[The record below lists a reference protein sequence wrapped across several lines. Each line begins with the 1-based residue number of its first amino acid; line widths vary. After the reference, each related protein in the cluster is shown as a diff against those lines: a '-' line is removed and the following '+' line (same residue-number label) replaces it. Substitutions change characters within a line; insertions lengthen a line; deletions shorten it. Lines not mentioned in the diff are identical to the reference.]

1 MPVIGQ
7 YGRSVDFMTQVN
19 PLSPS
24 QTGALLGMKPIEKYE
39 LFRKTYPEFIYQSY
53 DIEETSDKICLT
65 FHFSVPGLADFAPQ
79 WTLPKPQEPVC
90 SVQSGVFRRLV
101 FSLGLV
107 ELVSYWKIACPKT
120 VRIAC
125 GKISEEQV
133 DWWKQQYLSGLG
145 EFFYRN
151 GIPADFNAFMQMISR
166 GEDFTSPAG
175 ESYPLHGCLIPVGG
189 GKDSIVTLLLLQN
202 LREDSFCYVMNSRG
216 ATDQSAL
223 TAGYQPEQ
231 ILGIKRTLDQNMLR
245 LNKLGYLNGHTPFS
259 ALVAF
264 SGVLMAVLY
273 GKQYVVL
280 SNESSANESTVK
292 GSDVNHQ
299 YSKSFQFE
307 ADFDRYQ
314 RTYIGS
320 GVHYFSLLR
329 PWSEFQI
336 AAYFSALTDFHPVF
350 RSCNVGSKTDSW
362 CGKCAKCLF
371 VALILTPFL
380 EDSAIRAIF
389 GRDILND
396 TALIPLLGEL
406 CGMTEEKPFECVG
419 SREEISTAMMLG
431 IRVRKERGEEL
442 PELLRYFE
450 TTEIY
455 AQVIRQ
461 GNRYFDY
468 YQTENLLPEN
478 FDRLMRLE
486 TAALKERWN
495 KTLHDGNM

>member
-1 MPVIGQ
+1 MIQ
-7 YGRSVDFMTQVN
+7 KN
-19 PLSPS
+19 ILSPA
-24 QTGALLGMKPIEKYE
+24 QIDALPGMKPIEKYA
-39 LFRKTYPEFIYQSY
+39 LFRESYPEFVYQNFE
-53 DIEETSDKICLT
+53 IEETEDVIRLT
-65 FHFSVPGLADFAPQ
+65 FRFSVPGLADFAPQ
-79 WTLPKPQEPVC
+79 WTLPRPEKPVC
-90 SVQSGVFRRLV
+90 DVQSGVFRRLV

-107 ELVSYWKIACPKT
+107 ELISYWKIACPEV

-125 GKISEEQV
+125 GKISGEQA

-151 GIPADFNAFMQMISR
+151 GIPADFDAFMQIVSG
-166 GEDFTSPAG
+166 GEDFTGPAEEG
-175 ESYPLHGCLIPVGG
+175 YPLHGCLIPVGG
-189 GKDSIVTLLLLQN
+189 GKDSIVTLTLLQG

-216 ATDQSAL
+216 ATDKSAL
-223 TAGYQPEQ
+223 TAGYKPEQ
-231 ILGIKRTLDQNMLR
+231 ILGIKRTLDQNMLA

-264 SGVLMAVLY
+264 SGVMMAALY
-273 GKQYVVL
+273 GKKYVVL

-307 ADFDRYQ
+307 ADFDQYQ
-314 RTYIGS
+314 RAYIGS
-320 GVHYFSLLR
+320 GVRYFSLLR

-336 AAYFSALTDFHPVF
+336 AAYFSDLTDFHPVF

-380 EDSAIRAIF
+380 GDSEIQAIF

-396 TALIPLLGEL
+396 MELVSLLQEL

-419 SREEISTAMMLG
+419 SREEISAAMMLG
-431 IRVRKERGEEL
+431 IRVRKERGEQL
-442 PELLRYFE
+442 PGLLRYFE
-450 TTEIY
+450 TTQVY
-455 AQVIRQ
+455 ADAAAH

-468 YQTENLLPEN
+468 YQTENLLPEE
-478 FDRLMRLE
+478 FDRLMRKE
-486 TAALKERWN
+486 TAALRERW
-495 KTLHDGNM
+495 GRF